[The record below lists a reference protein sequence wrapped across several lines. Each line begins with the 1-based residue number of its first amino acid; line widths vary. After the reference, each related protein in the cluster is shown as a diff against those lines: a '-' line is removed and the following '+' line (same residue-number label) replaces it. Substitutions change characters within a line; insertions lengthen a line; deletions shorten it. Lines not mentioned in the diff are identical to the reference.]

1 MTVSRG
7 LCGTSHFS
15 CSFFMPFSLDFVI
28 FLYFTNFKF
37 FKPWSDIAAFRS
49 PILVV
54 RTVFVVKVQRVL
66 VQPSRPSAFCVYQN
80 RFHCG
85 VVAKFHSRNPLGT
98 LCVSDRSRFSLVRI
112 LTSLLQPSPHFLGVR
127 SLPRVRGANFVFAHA
142 TISPLSPCQI
152 QSDRSPWHAWCSL
165 CDMIL

>member
-28 FLYFTNFKF
+28 FVYFTNFKF
-37 FKPWSDIAAFRS
+37 LNLGQTSLLFDPQFWWCAQSLWWNSNMCSCNHLGPRHFASTK
-49 PILVV
+49 
-54 RTVFVVKVQRVL
+54 
-66 VQPSRPSAFCVYQN
+66 N

-98 LCVSDRSRFSLVRI
+98 LCVSDRSRFSLIRI

-152 QSDRSPWHAWCSL
+152 QSDCSPWHAWCSL

>member
-15 CSFFMPFSLDFVI
+15 CSFFMPFSLDFA
-28 FLYFTNFKF
+28 YFTNFKY
-37 FKPWSDIAAFRS
+37 FK
-49 PILVV
+49 
-54 RTVFVVKVQRVL
+54 T
-66 VQPSRPSAFCVYQN
+66 SAFCVYQKLL
-80 RFHCG
+80 HCG

-127 SLPRVRGANFVFAHA
+127 SLPRVHGANFVLAHA

-165 CDMIL
+165 CDMIS

>member
-1 MTVSRG
+1 MTVSHG

-15 CSFFMPFSLDFVI
+15 CSFFMPFPLDFV
-28 FLYFTNFKF
+28 YFTNFKF
-37 FKPWSDIAAFRS
+37 FQPWSDIAAFRS

-66 VQPSRPSAFCVYQN
+66 VQPSRPSAFCVYQKLL
-80 RFHCG
+80 HCG

-127 SLPRVRGANFVFAHA
+127 SLPRVHGANFVFAHA
-142 TISPLSPCQI
+142 TISPLPPCQI

-165 CDMIL
+165 CDMIS